1 MKKKVLA
8 ALLCAAMVGTTL
20 AGCGSSGGDSGS
32 DDSAKQTGKKEMDV
46 EGDDVTTLNVW
57 TFIENHQDFY
67 TDMAEKWNEENPD
80 RKVKL
85 VLSNMAYD
93 DMHNKLSLALESGEG
108 APDVVDIELGKFPAF
123 MTGNI
128 GLKDLTDA
136 IAPYK
141 DNVVESRL
149 DLYSKDG
156 KYYGLPTHV
165 GTTVAFYNTEELE
178 TAGIDYTTIKTW
190 DDFKEAGIKY
200 HEATGKTF
208 AAAETTAQW
217 TLNLM
222 LAQKGGSYLKE
233 DGSLDVNND
242 KMVEVL
248 QCMKDM
254 QDAGALATIAGGQ
267 PDNEEA
273 YPLFNDG
280 EVAAAIMPFW
290 QTSRYLSYMTDLSG
304 KVAIAAPPVFGDNDA
319 VKTIGGGGTG
329 TAVVASGEN
338 ADLAADVFA
347 FIKLSDE
354 ANVEVWNVLG
364 FDPVNTEVWTQTD
377 ITENPDNQYVKY
389 FNTKPFDALLDVQD
403 NIGLLD
409 CYTDEKMPSINNVFT
424 TQTLNDIFESDVDVK
439 EALDEAQDTLENE
452 FAE

>member
-20 AGCGSSGGDSGS
+20 AGCGSSGSDSGS

-178 TAGIDYTTIKTW
+178 AAGIDYTTIKTW

-254 QDAGALATIAGGQ
+254 QDAGARATIAGGQ

-273 YPLFNDG
+273 YPLYNSGD
-280 EVAAAIMPFW
+280 VAAAIMPFW
-290 QTSRYLSYMTDLSG
+290 QTSRYTSYMTDLSG

-364 FDPVNTEVWTQTD
+364 FDPVNTAVWTQTD

>member
-20 AGCGSSGGDSGS
+20 AGCGSSGSDSGS

-178 TAGIDYTTIKTW
+178 AAGIDYTTIKTW

-208 AAAETTAQW
+208 ATAETTAQW

-273 YPLFNDG
+273 YPLYNSGD
-280 EVAAAIMPFW
+280 VAAAIMPFW
-290 QTSRYLSYMTDLSG
+290 QTSRYTSYMTDLSG

-364 FDPVNTEVWTQTD
+364 FDPVNTAVWTQTD